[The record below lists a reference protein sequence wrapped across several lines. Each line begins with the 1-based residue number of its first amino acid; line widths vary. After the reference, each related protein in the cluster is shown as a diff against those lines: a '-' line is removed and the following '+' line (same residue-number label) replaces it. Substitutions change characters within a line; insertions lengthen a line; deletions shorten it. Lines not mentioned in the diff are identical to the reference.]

1 MDHLKGERKAI
12 NRGGF
17 YLFLAAISFAMAY
30 VVWPFAAPLLW
41 ATLAAIM
48 FQPLYQ
54 SILARIPGSPNYAAI
69 ATLLII
75 TFAVLIPGFIIGGL
89 IVDEAAQLVVAF
101 QEGRI
106 DVASLI
112 EQVKNAL
119 PANIREWIDASG
131 WGDLSALQE
140 RAQQFIGE
148 SAGLIA
154 QQAVAI
160 GGGIFGFVLSFG
172 VGLYVTYFL
181 LRDGKA
187 ISARVMHD
195 LPLENS
201 IVKELADKFLGIVRA
216 TIKGSVVV
224 GIVQGALGA
233 ITFWIVGLP
242 SVVLFGMIM
251 AIASLLPAVG
261 SGLVWVPAAIWL
273 LATGAVWEGLFVIF
287 SGVVIIGM
295 ADNILRPI
303 LVGRETGIPDWIIL
317 ITTLGGI
324 ATLGLSGVV
333 LGPLV
338 AGMFLAGWSII
349 QKIRE
354 PGHTGAAE
362 VQLGVPLE
370 VPGEGDGGEP
380 VAVAEG
386 QP

>member
-1 MDHLKGERKAI
+1 MEHLEDERSAI

-17 YLFLAAISFAMAY
+17 YLFLAAITFAMAY

-41 ATLAAIM
+41 AALAAIL

-54 SILARIPGSPNYAAI
+54 WIYTRSNDSPNKSAI

-75 TFAVLIPGFIIGGL
+75 TFAVLIPGFMIGGL
-89 IVDEAAQLVVAF
+89 IVDEAASVVVAF

-106 DVASLI
+106 NIAALANDV
-112 EQVKNAL
+112 VTAL
-119 PANIREWIDASG
+119 PATVQQWLADSG
-131 WGDLSALQE
+131 WGDMSEMQE
-140 RAQQFIGE
+140 RAQQFVNE

-154 QQAVAI
+154 QQAISI
-160 GGGIFGFVLSFG
+160 GGGVFGFVISFAT
-172 VGLYVTYFL
+172 GLYVTYFL

-187 ISARVMHD
+187 ISARIMHD
-195 LPLENS
+195 LPMETS
-201 IVKELADKFLGIVRA
+201 IVSQLTERFVGIVRA

-224 GIVQGALGA
+224 GIVQGTLGA

-242 SVVLFGMIM
+242 SVVLFGMVM

-261 SGLVWVPAAIWL
+261 SGLVWVPAAIYL
-273 LATGAVWEGLFVIF
+273 LATGAIWEGLFVVF

-303 LVGRETGIPDWIIL
+303 LVGRDTGIPDWIIL

-349 QKIRE
+349 QEIRE
-354 PGHTGAAE
+354 PQLPSEALAE
-362 VQLGVPLE
+362 ASSPPE
-370 VPGEGDGGEP
+370 
-380 VAVAEG
+380 
-386 QP
+386 